1 MSVHPEFLKKQKLP
15 SDLVTKDVSKERYA
29 DICAVKRYLT
39 RNGIV
44 IRKFLLHVSKKK
56 QKKRFLER
64 LEKNRRNNGNSP
76 MPMFRN
82 GSSGTSTW
90 KLMKI

>member
-1 MSVHPEFLKKQKLP
+1 MVRVHPEFLKKQKLP

-29 DICAVKRYLT
+29 DIYAVKRYLT

-56 QKKRFLER
+56 
-64 LEKNRRNNGNSP
+64 
-76 MPMFRN
+76 
-82 GSSGTSTW
+82 
-90 KLMKI
+90 